1 MVAFEVTDDHSPIL
15 KVECSPD
22 GQEWRA
28 VFPTDGIADS
38 RTERYE
44 VTLDQPLGP
53 RGLTIRVTDSMNNV
67 MTRTVN

>member
-1 MVAFEVTDDHSPIL
+1 VVAFEVTDDHSPIL
-15 KVECSPD
+15 KVECSSD
-22 GQEWRA
+22 GQEWRT

>member
-1 MVAFEVTDDHSPIL
+1 M
-15 KVECSPD
+15 
-22 GQEWRA
+22 
-28 VFPTDGIADS
+28 FPTDGIADS

-67 MTRTVN
+67 MTPNRSN